1 MSGGASTGFARAIEL
16 LSTIAALI
24 AAFVWFP
31 TANAATKPWVI
42 PHIIDGFGAEY
53 LNWVLPLWQGLLGF
67 LIFALVRS
75 ALGLIFSVVGLSI
88 ALRILTLFKKD

>member
-16 LSTIAALI
+16 LSTVAALI

-31 TANAATKPWVI
+31 VANAATKPWVI
-42 PHIIDGFGAEY
+42 PHIIEGFGVEY
-53 LNWVLPLWQGLLGF
+53 LNWALPLWQGLLAF
-67 LIFALVRS
+67 LIIAVVRS

-88 ALRILTLFKKD
+88 VLRILSIFRKD